1 MFDQTFVDTSGQ
13 TRRPWTVAVS
23 LALQIT
29 LVAVALIVPLLRVA
43 SLDLPVKIQI
53 QLPFEKVDLKVR
65 PEAKTAPQRAQA
77 ASRPIFHLAGP
88 QFPFTVARNV
98 ETAPDAP
105 PEIGSI
111 LSGTT
116 AQGPPSLGFL
126 PTGIVVQRPP
136 APVVK
141 PSPPAPAA
149 PVQVGGDV
157 QAGKLLFGPKPAYPR
172 IGVVT
177 RTQGTVRIQ
186 AVIARDGVIK
196 NLQLISGPPL
206 LAAAAM
212 EAVRQ
217 WRYKP
222 TLLNGEPVEVI
233 TVVDVNFTL
242 SR

>member
-1 MFDQTFVDTSGQ
+1 MFDQTFVDTNGQ

-23 LALQIT
+23 LTLQIA

-65 PEAKTAPQRAQA
+65 PEPRAGAHQALAAP
-77 ASRPIFHLAGP
+77 RPIVFELR
-88 QFPFTVARNV
+88 FPTAVPKNIDTV
-98 ETAPDAP
+98 PDAP
-105 PEIGSI
+105 PEVGSI

-126 PTGIVVQRPP
+126 PAGIVVQPPP

-141 PSPPAPAA
+141 PSPPSPAA

-157 QAGKLLFGPKPAYPR
+157 QAGKLLFGPKPAYPPLAR
-172 IGVVT
+172 AT
-177 RTQGTVRIQ
+177 RTQGTVRVQ
-186 AVIARDGVIK
+186 AVIARDGAIK

-206 LAAAAM
+206 LAAVAM

-217 WRYKP
+217 WRYRP

-233 TVVDVNFTL
+233 TVIDVNFTL
-242 SR
+242 SQ